1 MLWYFRI
8 TLMFL
13 NVKLKIGNRMYS
25 GKQKSGTGKK
35 KLICL
40 VWNDNWKV
48 QDGGKG
54 NRQTPIVL
62 RLDLPGA
69 HVE

>member
-1 MLWYFRI
+1 
-8 TLMFL
+8 
-13 NVKLKIGNRMYS
+13 MYY

-35 KLICL
+35 KLICFI
-40 VWNDNWKV
+40 WNDNWKV

-62 RLDLPGA
+62 RLDLPVALVG
-69 HVE
+69 